1 MRIIAGT
8 ARNRRLQAPPGLTTR
23 PTAQRARQTL
33 FDMLMHAPWF
43 GRDALEQ
50 AIVLD
55 SFAGTGALGLEALSR
70 GAQFATFMEGSRP
83 GIAALQHNLQACGM
97 TQRARLRH
105 CDVTRPPKAPQ
116 PHTLIFLDPPYHKG
130 LVQKGLRAL
139 WRAGWVAD
147 GALIIA
153 ETESAPLTPDGK
165 EPEEPFQPFH
175 AHLLPSLTALPPP
188 LLAQRSFGAASIH
201 IWRHDNS
208 VTGTRP
214 PLPL

>member
-8 ARNRRLQAPPGLTTR
+8 ARNRRLQVPAGITTR

-43 GRDALEQ
+43 GRDELEN

-55 SFAGTGALGLEALSR
+55 AFAGTGALGLEALSR

-83 GIAALQHNLQACGM
+83 GIAALQTNLRSCGM
-97 TQRARLRH
+97 ADRARLRH
-105 CDVTRPPKAPQ
+105 CDVTHPPKAPQ
-116 PHTLIFLDPPYHKG
+116 PHTLIFLDPPYHKN

-139 WRAGWVAD
+139 WRAGWIAD
-147 GALIIA
+147 GALIVA
-153 ETESAPLTPDGK
+153 ETETTPLQNDTK

-175 AHLLPSLTALPPP
+175 AHILPSLSAPPP
-188 LLAQRSFGAASIH
+188 ELLAQRSFGAATLH
-201 IWRHDNS
+201 IWRHDAS
-208 VTGTRP
+208 VKGSRP
-214 PLPL
+214 AL